1 MNLKLKILWTIKSS
15 PGTLTDLKMLKEAE
29 GFDIDIITADH
40 KEIDYG
46 AFTIADKNYN
56 IPNYVDHKYLDS
68 IMDICN
74 KEKITTII
82 PQYSGELVPL
92 SKNIKEFEDMGIS
105 VLVTEDIEGLEI
117 ANNKI
122 KLYEYFHGM
131 DFIPDYRKVTDAH
144 ELEEA
149 IYALGYPDY
158 PVCIKPA
165 EGEGGNGFWIV
176 TDENLDVFN
185 DININREKINWNIL
199 KSQLVKMDTFPE
211 IIVMEYL
218 SGSEYSVDCVA
229 IKGKNYV
236 CIPRKRLETAMGAAV
251 ITRLEKNQEL
261 IDISEYIISKLN
273 LSYNI
278 NVQFKY
284 SKYGK
289 PKLLEINPRVSGSLV
304 ANLGAGVNM
313 LETSLRLAYKMP
325 IKDINIKWGAR
336 MIKYWD
342 QLFIKGS

>member
-1 MNLKLKILWTIKSS
+1 MNLKLKLLWTITSS

-29 GFDIDIITADH
+29 GFDINIITADH
-40 KEIDYG
+40 KRIDYG
-46 AFTIADKNYN
+46 AFTVADKNYY
-56 IPNYVDHKYLDS
+56 IPNYDDDNYLDS

-82 PQYSGELVPL
+82 PQYGGELMPL
-92 SKNIKEFEDMGIS
+92 SQNIKKFEGMGIS
-105 VLVTEDIEGLEI
+105 VLVTEDTKGLET

-122 KLYEYFHGM
+122 KLYEYFNGM
-131 DFIPDYRKVTDAH
+131 DFIPEYRKVADIE
-144 ELEEA
+144 ELEGA
-149 IYALGYPDY
+149 IYALGYPDN

-165 EGEGGNGFWIV
+165 EGEGGSGFWIV
-176 TDENLDVFN
+176 TDENIDVFN
-185 DININREKINWNIL
+185 EIDRERINWDTL
-199 KSQLVKMDTFPE
+199 KSQLVKLDTFPE
-211 IIVMEYL
+211 VIVTEYL

-229 IKGKNYV
+229 YNGKSYV
-236 CIPRKRLETAMGAAV
+236 CIPRERLETAMGVAIV
-251 ITRLEKNQEL
+251 TRLKKDQRL

-313 LETSLRLAYKMP
+313 LEASLRLAYKMP
-325 IKDINIKWGAR
+325 IKDINIKWGAS

-342 QLFIKGS
+342 QLFMGS